1 MAIYGSGNITRRTM
15 WLTALTP
22 DPVQLIANG
31 DADHEVIPHQP
42 VTTGSTT
49 LTLQPSASNQDAI
62 TQYAG
67 VAQTRGSSGSDTVT
81 LTGGDPGVAGG
92 IYLGWA
98 SAGVATIGVY
108 FSGVTIPQGTT
119 LTSAT
124 FTLVSHDTYT
134 VATAGKHV
142 WGNISTEAH
151 DNPSAFTTAAGNLNT
166 TNRPR
171 STAFKADAS
180 YDVATANVGISIDIT
195 AAVQERINSA
205 GWASGNAIVVLVDL
219 DVPNG
224 VSGEWQTF
232 YSWDFAGV
240 TAAQLPKLEIIY
252 TAAGGGATPITDADT
267 GAGAEG
273 VTLVTIVASETGSGT
288 EAVAGIA
295 LASTDTASTAEGAGI
310 TLSGVSDAASGAEAA
325 SVTPTFFAADT
336 GTGVEAVAGVTISG
350 VGETGSG
357 VEGVSIFASVLAADS
372 GTGSDAVGSIALSG
386 IAESG
391 TGSDAPASIAL
402 SPAGDTG
409 TGTEAASSIGV
420 AAAETGTGTQAVVG
434 IALARADSGTGTEA
448 VGIALASGDTAS
460 GSEAAG
466 IALAASDTGSGAE
479 AVISKTLSGVGDNGA
494 GSEATPQIAL
504 SGVGDSG
511 TSSETATLNGQTTVT
526 AADTGSGVDA
536 VASLALGNG
545 ETGSGTETAGVALA
559 AAESGVGSDAAQS
572 IALTGSDTGS
582 GAEGQ
587 SSTLAAADGGTG
599 SEAVAGIWLFASDV
613 AFTIDGVL
621 VVILDAQET
630 GHGVDAGTGGAVG
643 AAVPRRVGITTAAFA
658 RISITSAAHDRITVT
673 TAAAQQI
680 ALTTAAH
687 DALALTTAAHALV
700 GITTEG

>member
-310 TLSGVSDAASGAEAA
+310 TLSGVSDAASG
-325 SVTPTFFAADT
+325 
-336 GTGVEAVAGVTISG
+336 VEAVAGVTISG

-391 TGSDAPASIAL
+391 TGSDAPVSIAL

-434 IALARADSGTGTEA
+434 IALAHADSATGTEA

>member
-325 SVTPTFFAADT
+325 SVTPTFL
-336 GTGVEAVAGVTISG
+336 

-391 TGSDAPASIAL
+391 TGSDAPVSIAL

-434 IALARADSGTGTEA
+434 IALAHADSATGTEA